1 MSSSE
6 DESLAQH
13 LERIEQF
20 MAGCRL
26 LPFPRERSALRK
38 ELAEFLRA
46 ELDQHVEQWLEIVKS
61 AFRMSPTR
69 RDEIRDSIRDAQLRW
84 FRHIEDP
91 ADVET
96 YRYIRDH
103 ARGGFISQFPASRFL
118 ATQMKLRHLQRKA
131 LYNRYAEE
139 PDKLRD
145 LLILF
150 DQEFQER
157 ILHITDFFVEAKVE
171 ELHHQEISYRQ
182 TIDNAPAT
190 IFTIDCETG
199 AVTDANRVA
208 ERVTGFTRAELV
220 GRFAWDLHP
229 PEERE
234 RARKHWMATVETH
247 HHTTEELHL
256 SRKSGGSV
264 PVFISS
270 GMIEHGKSRY
280 INQICV
286 DLSDRR
292 RLEGQLV
299 QSEKMAAIGQLAA
312 GVAHEIRNPLAAIRN
327 ALYDLKEILGDGPP
341 EAKEDLAIAEEELI
355 RAKAIID
362 NLLEF
367 SRVSRVDHE
376 PVDLNDLVRK
386 TVFLMNKYLQNSDV
400 RVETDLSPIPNCMA
414 NANAMRQVVLNLV
427 TNAVQAMP
435 NGGTLSLRTWTIPS
449 TNGRGRRIAV
459 EIGDTGVG
467 ISKDDL
473 KDIFNPFFTTKA
485 PGQGT
490 GLGLSVVD
498 SIVRQAQ
505 GEIHVDTKVGAGTR
519 FRLEFPCNCPDSTVA
534 ADGAA

>member
-1 MSSSE
+1 MSSPV

-13 LERIEQF
+13 LSRIEQY
-20 MAGCRL
+20 MEGCRL
-26 LPFPRERSALRK
+26 MPIPRERSTLRT
-38 ELAEFLRA
+38 ELAEFLRSCLP
-46 ELDQHVEQWLEIVKS
+46 ELLEHWLDIVTS
-61 AFRMSPTR
+61 ALSMSSAR
-69 RDEIRDSIRDAQLRW
+69 RDEIRDSMRDAQLRW

-91 ADVET
+91 EDIET
-96 YRYIRDH
+96 YLFIRDH

-118 ATQMKLRHLQRKA
+118 ATQMKMRHFQRRA
-131 LYNRYAEE
+131 LYARYADDAERLSE
-139 PDKLRD
+139 
-145 LLILF
+145 LLTLF

-190 IFTIDCETG
+190 IFTIDCASGE
-199 AVTDANRVA
+199 VTDANRVA
-208 ERVTGFTRAELV
+208 ERVTGYSRAELV
-220 GRFAWDLHP
+220 GRLAWELHP
-229 PEERE
+229 LEERE
-234 RARKHWMATVETH
+234 RARQHWLETVETH

-256 SRKSGGSV
+256 LRKGGGSV

-292 RLEGQLV
+292 RLEDQLV

-312 GVAHEIRNPLAAIRN
+312 GVAHEIRNPLGAIRN
-327 ALYDLKEILGDGPP
+327 ALYDLKEILADGSA
-341 EAKEDLAIAEEELI
+341 EAKEDLAIAEEELV

-367 SRVSRVDHE
+367 SRVSRVDQE

-386 TVFLMNKYLQNSDV
+386 TIFLMSKYLQSSDV
-400 RVETDLSPIPNCMA
+400 RVETKLSPIPNCLA

-435 NGGTLSLRTWTIPS
+435 NGGALSVRTWTIPR
-449 TNGRGRRIAV
+449 TNGRGQRIAV

-467 ISKDDL
+467 IPREHL

-505 GEIHVDTKVGAGTR
+505 GEIHVDSKIGQGTR
-519 FRLEFPCNCPDSTVA
+519 FRLEFPCNCPESTVSDA
-534 ADGAA
+534 SA